1 LWDSR
6 LREGLQGFWFPQ
18 IGFLTRDSF
27 FGDSGAKLAVYGGAG
42 ERSGMIPQ
50 WQANGIKSLQPEAGK
65 RTKRMDLAGAMGS
78 AFRSKLGGNEARC
91 PPRTVAS
98 GD

>member
-1 LWDSR
+1 
-6 LREGLQGFWFPQ
+6 
-18 IGFLTRDSF
+18 
-27 FGDSGAKLAVYGGAG
+27 
-42 ERSGMIPQ
+42 MIPQ